1 MLNAPTPDQIKLEQ
15 LRQLFPQAIES
26 DTDGRIRVNAA
37 ALQLALDP
45 RNPAGIQV
53 EEDGYELRWVG
64 KREAYHSAFVPVQ
77 KIIAPRPEQSKN
89 WDNTGNVLIKGD
101 NIDALRLLRQSYFGK
116 VKLIYIDPPYNTQ
129 SDAFIYRDDFSAKQA
144 EVLTQLGYAR
154 ENIDYIKNIYSA
166 RTHSGWLS
174 FMYPRLLLARD
185 LLRDDGVI
193 FISIDDN
200 EQAQLR
206 ILCDEVF
213 GQDNFVAN
221 ALWQKKYAVSNDDPG
236 IGVMHDHILIYQKS
250 DHFQRNLI
258 PRLDWQKARYTN
270 PDNDPRGPWAADN
283 YASNKSKTER
293 PTLWYS
299 VTHPKTGEQIW
310 PDEHAVWRYSQERHL
325 EIENEN
331 GLYWGK
337 DFNYTK
343 PRIKRYLREVQQGVV
358 PSTWWTFEECGHNDE
373 AQKETGDLLDRKI
386 FNTPKPIRLIDR
398 VLKLSTDAN
407 ALVFDFFAGSG
418 TTGEAVMRLN
428 AEDGGKRQF
437 ILVQIPQPIDP
448 KKQKEAHEFVTKT
461 LGQPQATIFEI
472 TAERLRRAGAKVNAD
487 KPDVDT
493 GFRVFELV
501 DDPDSLILQKSMQDV
516 SQEDV
521 LTLQATITTPQPAQL
536 PRVLHNLLLAE
547 QLPLTTVIRPVLDEH
562 LYLAA
567 DVLMIVQT
575 VPLVA
580 LGEQL
585 HRLNASATPVKY
597 LTVYAPWIADDNFTL
612 GIKTLAQTLGYSEDK
627 LRMRG

>member
-1 MLNAPTPDQIKLEQ
+1 
-15 LRQLFPQAIES
+15 
-26 DTDGRIRVNAA
+26 
-37 ALQLALDP
+37 
-45 RNPAGIQV
+45 
-53 EEDGYELRWVG
+53 
-64 KREAYHSAFVPVQ
+64 
-77 KIIAPRPEQSKN
+77 
-89 WDNTGNVLIKGD
+89 
-101 NIDALRLLRQSYFGK
+101 
-116 VKLIYIDPPYNTQ
+116 
-129 SDAFIYRDDFSAKQA
+129 
-144 EVLTQLGYAR
+144 
-154 ENIDYIKNIYSA
+154 
-166 RTHSGWLS
+166 
-174 FMYPRLLLARD
+174 
-185 LLRDDGVI
+185 
-193 FISIDDN
+193 
-200 EQAQLR
+200 
-206 ILCDEVF
+206 
-213 GQDNFVAN
+213 
-221 ALWQKKYAVSNDDPG
+221 
-236 IGVMHDHILIYQKS
+236 
-250 DHFQRNLI
+250 
-258 PRLDWQKARYTN
+258 
-270 PDNDPRGPWAADN
+270 
-283 YASNKSKTER
+283 
-293 PTLWYS
+293 
-299 VTHPKTGEQIW
+299 
-310 PDEHAVWRYSQERHL
+310 
-325 EIENEN
+325 
-331 GLYWGK
+331 
-337 DFNYTK
+337 
-343 PRIKRYLREVQQGVV
+343 
-358 PSTWWTFEECGHNDE
+358 
-373 AQKETGDLLDRKI
+373 
-386 FNTPKPIRLIDR
+386 
-398 VLKLSTDAN
+398 
-407 ALVFDFFAGSG
+407 
-418 TTGEAVMRLN
+418 MRLN